1 MEVVVGGDGDEG
13 VEVFVWELVLEG
25 EGSSKVVVVE
35 EGFGEVG
42 CEGREG
48 GGGLVG

>member
-25 EGSSKVVVVE
+25 EGSNRGIVE

-48 GGGLVG
+48 GGSSVG

>member
-1 MEVVVGGDGDEG
+1 VEVVVGSDGDEG

-25 EGSSKVVVVE
+25 EGSNRVVVE
-35 EGFGEVG
+35 ESFGEVG